1 VPGDEI
7 KTVYALEMMKE
18 NKPRFMTIHLSSLD
32 EEEHLHGPFSV
43 EANEDLEKL
52 DGMVGRLVEQERKN
66 DPEAVVVVVSDH
78 GFADIDHML
87 NVGVAFVEAGLMPA
101 DGRKGVWEAQPWSL
115 GCMLAIM
122 LRDPSDE
129 VVKAK
134 VKALLE
140 KLAADPANGVESVL
154 DPAQVKVRG
163 GVPEASFVL
172 TLRKGFVP
180 GPGLS
185 GPLVVAVAGHRGTH
199 GYDPATTPEM
209 RASFF
214 ATGRSVAKGKNLGVV
229 DMRQVAPTVAA
240 VLGVKLPDVNEEAL
254 ALR

>member
-1 VPGDEI
+1 
-7 KTVYALEMMKE
+7 
-18 NKPRFMTIHLSSLD
+18 
-32 EEEHLHGPFSV
+32 
-43 EANEDLEKL
+43 
-52 DGMVGRLVEQERKN
+52 
-66 DPEAVVVVVSDH
+66 
-78 GFADIDHML
+78 
-87 NVGVAFVEAGLMPA
+87 
-101 DGRKGVWEAQPWSL
+101 
-115 GCMLAIM
+115 MLAIM

-140 KLAADPANGVESVL
+140 KLAADPASGVESVL
-154 DPAQVKVRG
+154 DAAQVKVRG

-240 VLGVKLPDVNEEAL
+240 VLGVKLPGVNEEAL